1 MKKAGIY
8 TKKVIEYFKEP
19 RNYGKMKNPDGVGK
33 VGNPVCG
40 DVMWLYIKI
49 GKDKKGREIIRNIS
63 FETFGC
69 LLPRE
74 EVLTDKR
81 DWKQIRQVQNG
92 DYVLNGNGQNTQVL
106 ETSVRRYKGLVLTI
120 IPFVSTFNKFS
131 ITPEHP
137 IFCIKRRWLKSAR
150 KSSKICKWLRI
161 KEKELLL
168 MKPRYILAKD
178 LKESDYL
185 VFVSSKKIKDSP
197 LFTKDV
203 MKLIGYYLAE
213 GYTTA
218 NDSVLT
224 FAFSK
229 DENNESEKENI
240 SELKSLLFKITKKR
254 PKERIRRTA
263 KEVYICSRKWA
274 SSFASVAGKLAP
286 YKKLSEEIR
295 LLPFEKQWEMVKT
308 YLKGDGNLYRRRI
321 NNIPTY
327 RVATASR
334 ELAIQMQEILSRG
347 GIFSSIKK
355 NTNIKPR
362 GYIEGRKISAKPL
375 YEVSFKLKREHKFV
389 RSNKKYFLIPI
400 RKIEKK
406 HYTGNVYNIQVK
418 SRPNSYLVKGFV
430 VHNCVVA
437 IATSSVITDLA
448 KGKTL
453 KEALKIDRQEI
464 VKSLGG
470 LPPVKIHCSVL
481 AAGALSEAIYD
492 YLSKNE
498 REIPK
503 ELEVRHQKMKKEKEE
518 IEEKYKEWTQLEE
531 KMRKK

>member
-1 MKKAGIY
+1 MKKIGPY
-8 TKKVIEYFKEP
+8 TQKVIEYFKHP
-19 RNYGKMKNPDGVGK
+19 KNMGRMKNPDGIGR
-33 VGNPVCG
+33 VGNVTCG

-49 GKDKKGREIIRNIS
+49 GKDKKRREIIKDIK

-74 EVLTDKR
+74 EVLINKG
-81 DWKQIRQVQNG
+81 DWEQIRQVQNG
-92 DYVLNGNGQNTQVL
+92 DYVLNGNGQNAQVV
-106 ETSVRRYKGLVLTI
+106 ETSVRKYKGPVLTI

-131 ITPEHP
+131 VTPEHP
-137 IFCIKRRWLKSAR
+137 IFCIKRHWLKSVR
-150 KSSKICKWLRI
+150 KSSKICEWLRI
-161 KEKELLL
+161 KERELLL
-168 MKPRYILAKD
+168 IKPRYILAED

-185 VFVSSKKIKDSP
+185 VFVSNKKIKDSP
-197 LFTKDV
+197 LLTKDI
-203 MKLIGYYLAE
+203 MKLVGYYLAE

-240 SELKSLLFKITKKR
+240 SELESLLFKITKKR

-274 SSFASVAGKLAP
+274 SFFASVAGKLAP

-308 YLKGDGNLYRRRI
+308 YLKGDGNLYRRRV
-321 NNIPTY
+321 NNIPAY

-334 ELAIQMQEILSRG
+334 KLAIQIQEILTRG
-347 GIFSSIKK
+347 DIFSSIKED
-355 NTNIKPR
+355 TDIER
-362 GYIEGRKISAKPL
+362 RSYIEGRKVSAKPL
-375 YEVSFKLKREHKFV
+375 YEISFKLERKHKFIH
-389 RSNKKYFLIPI
+389 SSGKYFLVPV

-406 HYTGNVYNIQVK
+406 YYKGNVYNFQVAG
-418 SRPNSYLVKGFV
+418 RQNSYLVKGFV
-430 VHNCVVA
+430 VHNCVAA

-453 KEALKIDRQEI
+453 DEALKIEREGI

-470 LPPVKIHCSVL
+470 LPIIKIHCSVL
-481 AAGALSEAIYD
+481 AASALSEAIYD
-492 YLSKNE
+492 YFKKKK

-503 ELEVRHQKMKKEKEE
+503 ELEEKHQRIEKEKGE
-518 IEEKYKEWTQLEE
+518 ISQRYKEWIKLEE
-531 KMRKK
+531 KMHQG

>member
-1 MKKAGIY
+1 MY
-8 TKKVIEYFKEP
+8 TERVLKYFKNP
-19 RNYGKMKNPDGVGK
+19 KNYGKIKNPDGIGK
-33 VGNPVCG
+33 AGNIICG
-40 DVMWLYIKI
+40 DVMWLYIKT
-49 GKDKKGREIIRNIS
+49 GGNKRGEEIIKDVK

-74 EVLTDKR
+74 EVLINEG
-81 DWKQIRQVQNG
+81 DWEQIRQVQNG
-92 DYVLNGNGQNTQVL
+92 DYVLNGNGQNTQVV
-106 ETSVRRYKGLVLTI
+106 ETSVRRYKGPVLTI

-137 IFCIKRRWLKSAR
+137 IFCIKRHWLKSAR
-150 KSSKICKWLRI
+150 KSSRICKWLRI

-168 MKPRYILAKD
+168 IKPRYILAKD

-185 VFVSSKKIKDSP
+185 VFVSNKKIKDSP
-197 LFTKDV
+197 LFTKDI
-203 MKLIGYYLAE
+203 MRLIGYYLAE

-218 NDSVLT
+218 NDSVLA

-229 DENNESEKENI
+229 DENNDNEKENI
-240 SELKSLLFKITKKR
+240 SELKTLLFKITKKR

-274 SSFASVAGKLAP
+274 SFFASVAGKLAP

-295 LLPFEKQWEMVKT
+295 LLPFEKQWEMMKT

-334 ELAIQMQEILSRG
+334 KLAIQIQEILARG
-347 GIFSSIKK
+347 DIFSSIKE
-355 NTNIKPR
+355 NTDIER
-362 GYIEGRKISAKPL
+362 RSYIERRKVSAKPL
-375 YEVSFKLKREHKFV
+375 YEISFKLERKHKFIHSS
-389 RSNKKYFLIPI
+389 RKYFLVPI

-406 HYTGNVYNIQVK
+406 YYKGNVYNFQVGG
-418 SRPNSYLVKGFV
+418 RQNSYLVKGFV
-430 VHNCVVA
+430 VHNCVAA

-453 KEALKIDRQEI
+453 EKAIKIDREEI
-464 VKSLGG
+464 VRFLGG
-470 LPPVKIHCSVL
+470 LPPIKIHCSLL
-481 AAGALSEAIYD
+481 AIDALSEAIYD
-492 YLSKNE
+492 YLFKNKKTIP
-498 REIPK
+498 RELK
-503 ELEVRHQKMKKEKEE
+503 KRHQRIEKEKK
-518 IEEKYKEWTQLEE
+518 IINKKYKEWLRDEE
-531 KMRKK
+531 KFFGKI